1 MHGRSVRISEW
12 THRTQQL
19 PVSVS
24 RLIRVSGPHATLH
37 HRPGHL
43 LAAGAASWT
52 GGQAHATSPPGS
64 RGVVLSSSI
73 PSCRRPHMPCH
84 VGVELSSWGCPTA
97 AACSLCLMAR
107 PHGRCPSSR
116 SLLVLATTSTQLTRG
131 VGEGRRLDWTR
142 EPASQFRLAVLID
155 SRIDECSRRRK
166 EEPCSWTRA
175 TSPTDL
181 HLLEHSIARL
191 VEHCVVDRIRRQN
204 THV

>member
-84 VGVELSSWGCPTA
+84 VGVEFIVVGMPKGRMFPVSYGRGGEVSVQQQLLPA
-97 AACSLCLMAR
+97 A
-107 PHGRCPSSR
+107 
-116 SLLVLATTSTQLTRG
+116 LLVLAATYSQL
-131 VGEGRRLDWTR
+131 
-142 EPASQFRLAVLID
+142 
-155 SRIDECSRRRK
+155 
-166 EEPCSWTRA
+166 
-175 TSPTDL
+175 
-181 HLLEHSIARL
+181 LL
-191 VEHCVVDRIRRQN
+191 N
-204 THV
+204 